1 MKFWRLYQFWTALIY
16 LSYRTR
22 VDCWSINATGG
33 SFPSNVYR
41 QAAFAYEFQPSGD
54 FVSYFGAGSTTGK
67 CNIMGYWHTGD
78 TLPSQSSISAAVK
91 QRDQLICTDEC
102 TVATCGIS
110 SEVSPRFDRLT
121 RRPLIDFAGSDSILK
136 SADYSA
142 FSDLQM
148 LPALA
153 GAVVPVYN
161 IPELRSIKNASLVLS
176 RQNMADIFKGRVLF
190 WNDTRILKN
199 NPLLRDML
207 KTVSHPIHVIV
218 RTDSSGTSE
227 IFSTALSMFDPV
239 GLSAPDYSFGA
250 TVGISSN
257 PSWCGSLTDEVQIF
271 TITGCNT
278 AASVVDKLIYM
289 KVVDGKKSL
298 RDLNF
303 LCDASAA
310 NITGE
315 FLRSNPGAGLS
326 VIVSKTTISSGVI
339 KLQVGYGD
347 PSTIGN
353 YWYKPSIV
361 ALPPGVAVEVS
372 TLQEGGYYN
381 SHYNSTYFV
390 TPQVQSIWIVTS
402 VSNFQFNV
410 SWHSTSGRDYTIG
423 LDAHST
429 AADIALAFNTSY
441 LGSVD
446 SVRLV
451 NSTSQWKEYQ
461 VTFSSVGSKTFS
473 KFSAVS
479 ALKLYDNAVYITTLL
494 DYNNYPTF
502 YDFAHPM
509 GLGGS
514 GRYDHR

>member
-1 MKFWRLYQFWTALIY
+1 MKFWKLYQFWIALVY
-16 LSYRTR
+16 LSYRTT

-41 QAAFAYEFQPSGD
+41 EATFAYEFQPSGD

-78 TLPSQSSISAAVK
+78 SLASQSSISAAVK
-91 QRDQLICTDEC
+91 IRDQLICTDAC
-102 TVATCGIS
+102 TVQTCGTS
-110 SEVSPRFDRLT
+110 SVVSPRFDRLT

-136 SADYSA
+136 SADYNA

-148 LPALA
+148 FPALA

-161 IPELRSIKNASLVLS
+161 IPELRAIQNASLVLS
-176 RQNMADIFKGRVLF
+176 RQNIADIFKGKVLY
-190 WNDTRILKN
+190 WNDSTILNN
-199 NPLLRDML
+199 NPLLRGTL
-207 KTVSHPIHVIV
+207 KKVVHPINVVV

-227 IFSTALSMFDPV
+227 IFSVALSMFDPM

-250 TVGISSN
+250 TVGTSSD
-257 PSWCGSLTDEVQIF
+257 PSWCGLLTDEVQIF

-278 AASVVDKLIYM
+278 AATAINKRIYM
-289 KVVDGKKSL
+289 KVVDGQKSL
-298 RDLNF
+298 RDLTF

-326 VIVSKTTISSGVI
+326 VIVNKISTASGAI
-339 KLQVGYGD
+339 KLKVGYGD
-347 PSTIGN
+347 PSTEGS

-381 SHYNSTYFV
+381 SHFNSTYFV
-390 TPQVQSIWIVTS
+390 TPQVQSIWIAAT
-402 VSNFQFNV
+402 VSNFLFDV
-410 SWHSTSGRDYTIG
+410 SWHSSSGKNYTVG
-423 LDAHST
+423 LNAHST
-429 AADIALAFNTSY
+429 AADIAQAFNASF
-441 LGSVD
+441 LGSVS
-446 SVRLV
+446 SVQLV
-451 NSTSQWKEYQ
+451 NAATQWIEYQ
-461 VTFSSVGSKTFS
+461 ITLSSLGSKMFN
-473 KFSAVS
+473 KFSVLS

-494 DYNNYPTF
+494 DYNNYPIF
-502 YDFAHPM
+502 YDYAHPM

-514 GRYDHR
+514 GR

>member
-1 MKFWRLYQFWTALIY
+1 MRFWKLYQFWIALVY
-16 LSYRTR
+16 LSYRTT

-41 QAAFAYEFQPSGD
+41 EATFAYEFQPSGD
-54 FVSYFGAGSTTGK
+54 YVSYFGAGSTTGK

-78 TLPSQSSISAAVK
+78 SLASQSSISAAVK
-91 QRDQLICTDEC
+91 IRDQLICTDAC
-102 TVATCGIS
+102 TVQTCGTS
-110 SEVSPRFDRLT
+110 SVVSPRFDRLT

-136 SADYSA
+136 SADYNA

-148 LPALA
+148 FPALA

-161 IPELRSIKNASLVLS
+161 IPELRAILNASLVLS
-176 RQNMADIFKGRVLF
+176 RQNIADIFKGKVLY
-190 WNDTRILKN
+190 WNDSTILNN
-199 NPLLRDML
+199 NPLLRGTL
-207 KTVSHPIHVIV
+207 KKVVHPINVVV

-227 IFSTALSMFDPV
+227 IFSVALSMFDPM

-250 TVGISSN
+250 TVGTSSD
-257 PSWCGSLTDEVQIF
+257 PSWCGLLTDEVQIF

-278 AASVVDKLIYM
+278 AATAINKRIYM
-289 KVVDGKKSL
+289 KVVDGQKSL
-298 RDLNF
+298 RDLTF

-326 VIVSKTTISSGVI
+326 VIVNKISTASGAI
-339 KLQVGYGD
+339 KLKVGYGG
-347 PSTIGN
+347 PSTEGS

-372 TLQEGGYYN
+372 TLQEGGYFN

-390 TPQVQSIWIVTS
+390 TPQVQSIWIAAN
-402 VSNFQFNV
+402 VSNFLFDV
-410 SWHSTSGRDYTIG
+410 SWHSTSGKNYTVG
-423 LDAHST
+423 LNAHST
-429 AADIALAFNTSY
+429 AADIAQAFNASF
-441 LGSVD
+441 LGSVS
-446 SVRLV
+446 SVQLV
-451 NSTSQWKEYQ
+451 NATTQWIEYQ
-461 VTFSSVGSKTFS
+461 ITLSSLGSKMFN
-473 KFSAVS
+473 KFSVLS

-494 DYNNYPTF
+494 DYNNYPIF
-502 YDFAHPM
+502 YDYAHPM

-514 GRYDHR
+514 GR